1 VPNPWLIVVAL
12 GLWIVSVAGTWVY
25 RGYVDSGQVVSAE
38 RGIAAKSGE
47 VALKAAQD
55 AARDARALQAAADVR
70 SSRLQDQLDSAR
82 AEYDKASQVLAH
94 AKLPSCPIPVADI
107 SVLYAPAASTGG
119 GAKDN
124 HPGPAAGS
132 AKDQPGTVDA
142 AVVIANEELNQQAY
156 ERKRAALEQCIGQY
170 DDVRAKVNGP

>member
-1 VPNPWLIVVAL
+1 MPNPWLIVVAL
-12 GLWIVSVAGTWVY
+12 GVWIVSVAGTWIY
-25 RGYVDSGQVVSAE
+25 RGYLDSGQVVSAE

-107 SVLYAPAASTGG
+107 RVLYAPAAGTGG
-119 GAKDN
+119 SAQND
-124 HPGPAAGS
+124 HPGPGAGGP
-132 AKDQPGTVDA
+132 QGGTVDA
-142 AVVIANEELNQQAY
+142 AIVIANEELN
-156 ERKRAALEQCIGQY
+156 RAAFERNLARLEQCIGQY